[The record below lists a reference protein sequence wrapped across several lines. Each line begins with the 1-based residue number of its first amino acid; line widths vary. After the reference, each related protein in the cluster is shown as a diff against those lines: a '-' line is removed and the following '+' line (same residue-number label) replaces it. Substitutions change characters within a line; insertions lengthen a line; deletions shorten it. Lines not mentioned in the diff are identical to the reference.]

1 MLALCGRHWSG
12 SNAMTLILSNEDV
25 EKLLTIENC
34 MEALEYAYGELGR
47 DRAVMGPVI
56 RVISPVMAGQSHRD
70 GRQLY
75 YAYSAMAAALPGWD
89 VAANRQD
96 SDLLDYEPTT
106 TGVRLVRIPASP
118 GERFCGL
125 ILLHKVSSGE
135 LLAVIHDGFL
145 QKTRVGGLAGVAAK
159 YLARKDA
166 DVLAVI
172 GAGWQATAQVEAHC
186 HARPSI
192 GEVRVYSPNPKR
204 REAFAAEMSRKVRA
218 KVRAVDSA
226 EIAVRGAAIVAT
238 ATNSIEP
245 VLLER
250 WLEPGMFI
258 TSVKELEFED
268 AVYSRCDLLT
278 GNRRGPTWSRYVV
291 GGPQTIPEQ
300 GREIWYRWTQQQWDS
315 VRLIGD
321 VIAGREPGRTN
332 DKQIIAFMNQGE
344 GMQFA
349 AVGRILYDM
358 ACERGIGTPAP
369 ADWFHQDKKYIP

>member
-1 MLALCGRHWSG
+1 
-12 SNAMTLILSNEDV
+12 MTLILSNEDV
-25 EKLLTIENC
+25 EKLLTMENC
-34 MEALEYAYGELGR
+34 MEALEYAYGEIGH

-56 RVISPVMAGQSHRD
+56 RVISPVMAGQSHKD

-75 YAYSAMAAALPGWD
+75 YAYSAMAAVLPGWD

-96 SDLLDYEPTT
+96 SDLLDYEPTA

-125 ILLHKVSSGE
+125 ILLHKVSTGE
-135 LLAVIHDGFL
+135 LLAIIHDGFL

-166 DVLAVI
+166 DVLGVI
-172 GAGWQATAQVEAHC
+172 GSGWQATAQVEAHC

-192 GEVRVYSPNPKR
+192 SEVRVYSPNPKR
-204 REAFAAEMSRKVRA
+204 REAFAAELAGKVKA
-218 KVRAVDSA
+218 KVSAVSTA
-226 EIAVRGAAIVAT
+226 EAAVRGAAIVAT

-245 VLLER
+245 VLFER

-278 GNRRGPTWSRYVV
+278 ANRRGPTWSRYVV
-291 GGPQTIPEQ
+291 GGPQAIPEQ

-315 VRLIGD
+315 VRLIGH
-321 VIAGREPGRTN
+321 VIAGREPGRTS
-332 DKQIIAFMNQGE
+332 DSQIIAFMNQGE

-349 AVGRILYDM
+349 AVGRMLYEL
-358 ACERGIGTPAP
+358 ACKQGFGTTAP
-369 ADWFHQDKKYIP
+369 AEWFHQEKRFIP

>member
-1 MLALCGRHWSG
+1 
-12 SNAMTLILSNEDV
+12 MTLILSNADV
-25 EKLLTIENC
+25 EQLLTMENC
-34 MEALEYAYGELGR
+34 MDALEYAYGELGR

-56 RVISPVMAGQSHRD
+56 RVISPVMAGLSHKD

-89 VAANRQD
+89 AAANRQD
-96 SDLLDYEPTT
+96 LDLLDYEPTA

-125 ILLHKVSSGE
+125 ILLHKISTGE
-135 LLAVIHDGFL
+135 LLAVIHDGFM

-166 DVLAVI
+166 DVLALI
-172 GAGWQATAQVEAHC
+172 GSGWQATAQVEAHC
-186 HARPSI
+186 RARPSI
-192 GEVRVYSPNPKR
+192 REVRVYSPNAPR
-204 REAFAAEMSRKVRA
+204 RETFAAEMAGKVRA
-218 KVRAVDSA
+218 KVVAVASA
-226 EIAVRGAAIVAT
+226 EAAVRGAAIVAT

-245 VLLER
+245 VLFKR

-268 AVYSRCDLLT
+268 PVYARCDLIT

-291 GGPQTIPEQ
+291 GGSQTIPEQ
-300 GREIWYRWTQQQWDS
+300 GREIWYRWSQEQWQS
-315 VRLIGD
+315 VRLLGR

-332 DKQIIAFMNQGE
+332 DEQVVAFMNQGE

-349 AVGRILYDM
+349 AVGGMLYNL
-358 ACERGIGTPAP
+358 ACKRGVGTRAP
-369 ADWFHQDKKYIP
+369 AEWFHQDKKYIP

>member
-1 MLALCGRHWSG
+1 M
-12 SNAMTLILSNEDV
+12 D
-25 EKLLTIENC
+25 
-34 MEALEYAYGELGR
+34 ALEYAYGELGH

-56 RVISPVMAGQSHRD
+56 RIISPVMAGLSHKD

-75 YAYSAMAAALPGWD
+75 YAYAAMAAVLPGWD

-96 SDLLDYEPTT
+96 SDLLDYEPAA

-125 ILLHKVSSGE
+125 ILLHKVSTGE
-135 LLAVIHDGFL
+135 LLAVIHDGFM
-145 QKTRVGGLAGVAAK
+145 QKTRVGGLAGIAAK

-172 GAGWQATAQVEAHC
+172 GSGWQATAQVEAHC

-192 GEVRVYSPNPKR
+192 REVRVYSPTPQR
-204 REAFAAEMSRKVRA
+204 RETFAAEMAHKVRA
-218 KVRAVDSA
+218 KVVAVASA
-226 EIAVRGAAIVAT
+226 EAAVRGAAIVAT

-245 VLLER
+245 VLFER

-268 AVYSRCDLLT
+268 AVYARCDLLT

-291 GGPQTIPEQ
+291 GGSQTIPEQ
-300 GREIWYRWTQQQWDS
+300 GREIWYRWSQEQWKS
-315 VRLIGD
+315 VRLLGR
-321 VIAGREPGRTN
+321 VVAGREPGRTN

-349 AVGRILYDM
+349 AVGSMLYDL
-358 ACERGIGTPAP
+358 ASKRGIGTCAP
-369 ADWFHQDKKYIP
+369 AEWFHQDKKYIP